1 MNNQP
6 YRVAILCLCLLFGL
20 FAGIAMAQSV
30 GGPGSAEVKDHGP
43 KQVFGPG
50 VRQNVVTIEK
60 VMGEIHQL
68 MSHSELTAQQA
79 TEVSNML
86 LRLGFMIQEMSGPQR
101 EKLAPR
107 NERELQ
113 EIRRKIE
120 ALRQQLK

>member
-1 MNNQP
+1 MSNQP
-6 YRVAILCLCLLFGL
+6 HRVAILCLCLLVGL
-20 FAGIAMAQSV
+20 LADNVVAQSA
-30 GGPGSAEVKDHGP
+30 GGPAEVKDHGS

-50 VRQNVVTIEK
+50 VRQNVVSIEK

-113 EIRRKIE
+113 AIRRKIK
-120 ALRQQLK
+120 ALTQQLK

>member
-1 MNNQP
+1 MSNQP
-6 YRVAILCLCLLFGL
+6 HLVAILCLCLLVGL
-20 FAGIAMAQSV
+20 WADNAVAQSV
-30 GGPGSAEVKDHGP
+30 GGPAEVKSHGP

-50 VRQNVVTIEK
+50 VRQNVVSIEK

-107 NERELQ
+107 NERQLQ
-113 EIRRKIE
+113 AIRRKIE